1 MLDIRRREFITLIGG
16 TVAWPLAVRAQ
27 SPQRIR
33 RIGVLMNLSVDDPEG
48 LSRLATFHQGLQQ
61 GGWTIERNLRIDYR
75 WGAGNAELY
84 RKYAIELVALMPDV
98 ILAGSGAA
106 IPWLMQATHSV
117 PIVFVQTPD
126 PVGIGIVAS
135 LARPGG
141 NITGFTNFEFP
152 MGGKIL
158 GVLKEIA
165 PRIIRVGVL
174 RNPADPQGGIGQWA
188 AIQTAATSLGIEA
201 ISVGVHDADEIER
214 GITAFA
220 KGANGGL
227 IVTGNAPAV
236 VHRDLIIML
245 AARHRLPA
253 IYPFRYF
260 VDSGG
265 LISYGPDVFVQ
276 FRGAAGYVSRILA
289 GEKPA
294 DLPVQAPT
302 KYDLVVN
309 LKTAKTLGLDIP
321 ATVYARADEVI
332 E

>member
-1 MLDIRRREFITLIGG
+1 MIKRREFVVGLGS
-16 TVAWPLAVRAQ
+16 VAAWPLAVRAQ
-27 SPQRIR
+27 SPQRR
-33 RIGVLMNLSVDDPEG
+33 PGIGVLMNLSVDDPEG
-48 LSRLATFHQGLQQ
+48 LSRLATFHQGLQE

-75 WGAGNAELY
+75 WAAGNAELY

-106 IPWLMQATHSV
+106 IPWLLQATHSV

-135 LARPGG
+135 LAHPGG

-165 PRIIRVGVL
+165 PRIIRIGVL
-174 RNPADPQGGIGQWA
+174 RNSADPQGGVGQWA

-201 ISVGVHDADEIER
+201 TSVGVHNADEIER

-220 KGANGGL
+220 NGANGGL

-236 VHRDLIIML
+236 IHRDLIIRL

-260 VDSGG
+260 VNSGG
-265 LISYGPDVFVQ
+265 LISYGPDVFAQ

-294 DLPVQAPT
+294 DLPVQTPT
-302 KYDLVVN
+302 KYELVLN
-309 LKTAKTLGLDIP
+309 LKTARALGVIIP
-321 ATVYARADEVI
+321 EALLVTADEVI
-332 E
+332 Q

>member
-1 MLDIRRREFITLIGG
+1 MHICLRRRDFITLLGG
-16 TVAWPLAVRAQ
+16 AAAWPLAVRAQ
-27 SPQRIR
+27 SQQRMR

-48 LSRLATFHQGLQQ
+48 LSRLAAFHQGLQE
-61 GGWTIERNLRIDYR
+61 GGWTIDYR

-84 RKYAIELVALMPDV
+84 RKYAIELVALMPDI

-135 LARPGG
+135 LAHPGG

-165 PRIIRVGVL
+165 PPIIRIGVL
-174 RNPADPQGGIGQWA
+174 RNSADPQGGIGQWA
-188 AIQTAATSLGIEA
+188 AIQTAAASLGIEA
-201 ISVGVHDADEIER
+201 ISVGVHDANEIER

-236 VHRDLIIML
+236 VHRELIIML

-276 FRGAAGYVSRILA
+276 FRGAAGYISRILA
-289 GEKPA
+289 GEKPGE
-294 DLPVQAPT
+294 LPVQAPT

-309 LKTAKTLGLDIP
+309 LKTAKALGLTIP
-321 ATVYARADEVI
+321 QSILVRADEVI